1 MSANNRRRLT
11 AAYWAGREGSTVR
24 AYESA
29 FRILRFI
36 CIEEDLNL
44 GKLDEPARCLIMMR
58 LEEMGKKEG
67 TLKMVLAVIALI
79 REAMGLEANEGTR
92 IEKNVKKGIIKKMNS
107 LAKKRKRKPAQKRD
121 VEILWTEVM
130 RGLKEPLKL
139 MVAVVFIICYLAVR
153 RFSDINRLLV
163 KDMEVQEGGVLF
175 YMPRSK
181 NDKWSEGREFFI
193 SGEKDG
199 RFSFIELMKNYVKRM
214 GLKKEDHLFPK
225 PGKGGKCLKQKC
237 LEYSA
242 AFRGLAALKDE
253 FGLDSKV
260 SLHSPRIGGA
270 TRSAELGVS
279 RNVIKKAGMWRSEV
293 VDTYMCVDKPAELVS
308 KALLEEF

>member
-139 MVAVVFIICYLAVR
+139 MVAVVFIICYLAVK

-163 KDMEVQEGGVLF
+163 KDMEVEEGV
-175 YMPRSK
+175 Y
-181 NDKWSEGREFFI
+181 
-193 SGEKDG
+193 
-199 RFSFIELMKNYVKRM
+199 
-214 GLKKEDHLFPK
+214 
-225 PGKGGKCLKQKC
+225 
-237 LEYSA
+237 YSTC
-242 AFRGLAALKDE
+242 LAARMTNGQRAESSSFQERSMGDFL
-253 FGLDSKV
+253 
-260 SLHSPRIGGA
+260 SLS
-270 TRSAELGVS
+270 
-279 RNVIKKAGMWRSEV
+279 
-293 VDTYMCVDKPAELVS
+293 
-308 KALLEEF
+308 